1 MRKRPGKPKL
11 KRLTGPDAS
20 RLPDAD
26 VRVRNPPRRATPKT
40 VRLTG
45 WIS

>member
-1 MRKRPGKPKL
+1 MRKRKPKL
-11 KRLTGPDAS
+11 KHLTAPDAS

-26 VRVRNPPRRATPKT
+26 APIRNPPPRRPAVKV
-40 VRLTG
+40 VRMSG

>member
-11 KRLTGPDAS
+11 KRLTSPDAS

-26 VRVRNPPRRATPKT
+26 ARVRNPPRRPAAKT
-40 VRLTG
+40 VRLDG